1 MKRRAFIQK
10 LIRKK
15 KRLMKSDW
23 TIIDEK
29 LFIKGIIAG
38 VIIGG
43 LGLITGIVFL
53 MVIGGLCLFGSIWG
67 KYFR

>member
-1 MKRRAFIQK
+1 MKN
-10 LIRKK
+10 
-15 KRLMKSDW
+15 DW

-38 VIIGG
+38 VVIGG
-43 LGLITGIVFL
+43 LGLITGIIFL
-53 MVIGGLCLFGSIWG
+53 KVIVGLCLFGSMFG

>member
-1 MKRRAFIQK
+1 MKK
-10 LIRKK
+10 
-15 KRLMKSDW
+15 DW

-38 VIIGG
+38 AIIGG
-43 LGLITGIVFL
+43 LGLITGIIFL
-53 MVIGGLCLFGSIWG
+53 KVIGGLCLFGSMFG

>member
-1 MKRRAFIQK
+1 
-10 LIRKK
+10 
-15 KRLMKSDW
+15 MKSNW
-23 TIIDEK
+23 TITDEK

-38 VIIGG
+38 AIIGG

-53 MVIGGLCLFGSIWG
+53 IVIGGLCLFGSMLG

>member
-1 MKRRAFIQK
+1 
-10 LIRKK
+10 
-15 KRLMKSDW
+15 MKSDW

-53 MVIGGLCLFGSIWG
+53 MVIGGLCLFGSMWG
-67 KYFR
+67 KYFK